1 MATGCIRER
10 NGRFYVRTRAL
21 VIDQQSGSSRWRQV
35 EKAAGPSRR
44 KAERMLRA
52 LQDDVDDGRYVPSGV
67 TVLELGCRWLAEH
80 VQPNLKPGTA
90 ATYTGTFYR
99 HVAPTLGAVRL
110 DDVHPQMIRALLG
123 KKRAEGLSGETVGKI
138 RRHVHAMFAFAQDA
152 GMLSINPAD
161 TTRARGGK
169 VARRRARG
177 TQLSPM
183 QIKRLLDECSP
194 RWRAFF
200 TVALDTGL
208 RRGELIGLRWGDV
221 DLLQR
226 ILYVRRSIGAYDQ
239 PDRALHEDRL
249 TTKTEAG
256 QRLVPILDGAQA
268 ALEQLYSTAQDTG
281 DHAPVFAT
289 IERKRGR
296 DGEMRPTGRPLNPRM
311 VTRVFRRYAER
322 AGLDHTIRLHDL
334 RHTAITNA
342 IGQGEDILL
351 VSAFAGHAKT
361 STTVDIYGH
370 LMPDRV
376 REAARRMRSVS
387 GTQASGEAAAD
398 SPLRSHA
405 SRPLPRCVE
414 ATSLHRAGAL
424 GLAATVT
431 MRTERASTRR
441 LAFERARN
449 DPDGQPRSPN
459 GKTPSKPSVA
469 PPFGPSSAS
478 PESEASDTRPER
490 RPTLRDPPP

>member
-21 VIDQQSGSSRWRQV
+21 VIDAQSGSSRWRQV

-52 LQDDVDDGRYVPSGV
+52 LQDDIDDGRYVPSGV
-67 TVLELGCRWLAEH
+67 SVLALGGRWLAEH

-90 ATYTGTFYR
+90 ATYRGTFYG
-99 HVAPTLGAVRL
+99 HIAPTLGAVRL

-123 KKRAEGLSGETVGKI
+123 KKRAEGLSEETVAKI
-138 RRHVHAMFAFAQDA
+138 RRHIHAVFAFAQDA
-152 GMLSINPAD
+152 GLLTVNPAD
-161 TTRARGGK
+161 TTRARGGHTK
-169 VARRRARG
+169 RHRARG
-177 TQLSPM
+177 TQLTPM
-183 QIKRLLDECSP
+183 QIARFLSACSP
-194 RWRAFF
+194 RWQAFF

-208 RRGELIGLRWGDV
+208 RRGELIGLRWGDI

-239 PDRALHEDRL
+239 PDRAPHEQHL

-268 ALEQLYSTAQDTG
+268 ALEQLYTAAQDTTE
-281 DHAPVFAT
+281 HAPVFAT
-289 IERKRGR
+289 IERKRGQ
-296 DGEMRPTGRPLNPRM
+296 DGTMRPAGRPLNPRM

-322 AGLDHTIRLHDL
+322 AGLAHTIRLHDL

-351 VSAFAGHAKT
+351 ISAFAGHAKT

-376 REAARRMRSVS
+376 REAARRMHSVS
-387 GTQASGEAAAD
+387 GPRPPGEAGVNSA
-398 SPLRSHA
+398 LRA
-405 SRPLPRCVE
+405 RAPRPLPRRVE

-424 GLAATVT
+424 GLATTVT
-431 MRTERASTRR
+431 MRPEHASTRR
-441 LAFERARN
+441 LTLEGARN
-449 DPDGQPRSPN
+449 DPDGQPKRPISDAP
-459 GKTPSKPSVA
+459 GQLRGA
-469 PPFGPSSAS
+469 PPHDTWTDPQERGAS
-478 PESEASDTRPER
+478 ETQASR
-490 RPTLRDPPP
+490 RPTPRDPPP